1 MRLLTASKTELAASC
16 PPSHAGMDWFGDDES
31 SEAAMRGTGIH
42 LALEKLPEIGLEA
55 ALALI
60 PAKWHQAVRSAAA
73 SPGLAELL
81 EPNAALREVAL
92 QWHPAT
98 DTARGLSIGQGRNY
112 ADASPGAVV
121 GTADILAIRMDHVL
135 VADLKS
141 GQPVTEIRRNM
152 QMRFLALAA
161 CRAYE
166 KDRAI
171 VQLIYVREDS
181 DAWIESTEFDALD
194 LAEIADQFRDV
205 LAKIDAIAKGAPATY
220 TRGDYCGYCPAKPG
234 CPAWVSL
241 ARWVTKDLPAF
252 RAEMGA
258 AISTGAL
265 QAAYV
270 MAEDAKAAIGML
282 QQEIKRLA
290 AGTPIPLAGGKW
302 LGLATGKET
311 VKDAE
316 KVHEILTRELG
327 PEAAELAITV
337 ETTTSTTKGQIEKAF
352 KAAKVPPKKRPDL
365 WAALRQAGALAT
377 STYVRECDADE
388 LVGQPVIDVEAK
400 EVP

>member
-1 MRLLTASKTELAASC
+1 MSHRVTASKAELAAAC
-16 PPSHAGMDWFGDDES
+16 PASHTLDWHADSES
-31 SEAAMRGTGIH
+31 SEAALRGTGIH
-42 LALEKLPEIGLEA
+42 LALERLPEIGLEA

-60 PAKWHQAVRSAAA
+60 PAKWHQAVRGAAA

-81 EPNAALREVAL
+81 EPNAAMREVAL
-92 QWHPAT
+92 QWDASN
-98 DTARGLSIGQGRNY
+98 DRGDVLAIGNGRDY
-112 ADASPGAVV
+112 TEASPGAVV
-121 GTADILAIRMDHVL
+121 GTADILAVRADHIL
-135 VADLKS
+135 CADLKS
-141 GQPVTEIRRNM
+141 GQPVTEVRRNM
-152 QMRFLALAA
+152 QMRLLALAA

-181 DAWIESTEFDALD
+181 DAWIESAEFDALD

-205 LAKIDAIAKGAPATY
+205 LAKIDAIAGGAPATY
-220 TRGDYCGYCPAKPG
+220 TRGDYCGYCPARPG

-252 RAEMGA
+252 RAEMTG

-290 AGTPIPLAGGKW
+290 AGTPIPLSEGRW

-311 VKDAE
+311 VKDAG

-337 ETTTSTTKGQIEKAF
+337 ETTVSTTKGQIEKAF
-352 KAAKVPPKKRPDL
+352 KAAKIPPKKRPDL

-377 STYVRECDADE
+377 SVYVRECDADE